1 MRYRILGQLE
11 LRDGP
16 RAVPLPQGRQRLL
29 LAVLLLHAN
38 ETVSSDRLIDALW
51 GETPPP
57 TAGRG
62 LHNLVS
68 ALRKTLGNDALMTE
82 GHGYVLRV
90 GDDEL
95 DARRFE
101 SLAEQ
106 GHAALAAGDAGGASA
121 LLSEGLALW
130 RGPPLAELDLE
141 SSARG
146 ELDRLGE
153 LRRSAQEL
161 RVEAELALG
170 HHAEVIGE
178 LEALIAEYPLRE
190 RARGQLM
197 VALYRC
203 GRQADALAV

>member
-51 GETPPP
+51 GGTPPP

-68 ALRKTLGNDALMTE
+68 ALRKTLGNGALATE

-90 GDDEL
+90 GDGEL
-95 DARRFE
+95 DARRLQA
-101 SLAEQ
+101 LAEQ
-106 GHAALAAGDAGGASA
+106 RRAALAAGDAAGAS
-121 LLSEGLALW
+121 
-130 RGPPLAELDLE
+130 R
-141 SSARG
+141 
-146 ELDRLGE
+146 RLGD
-153 LRRSAQEL
+153 
-161 RVEAELALG
+161 ALG
-170 HHAEVIGE
+170 AG
-178 LEALIAEYPLRE
+178 
-190 RARGQLM
+190 
-197 VALYRC
+197 
-203 GRQADALAV
+203 